1 MATMHVHMTQF
12 SAPYIITCYIG
23 IRNTYSLIDFEDK
36 ELVCHWLYCFTAG
49 SKITTA
55 LLSDYCADHCNM
67 LDEILVLFNLF

>member
-23 IRNTYSLIDFEDK
+23 IRNTYLLLDFEDK
-36 ELVCHWLYCFTAG
+36 ELVRHWLYCFTAG

-55 LLSDYCADHCNM
+55 LLSVTR
-67 LDEILVLFNLF
+67 ITVLTIVTCLMKY